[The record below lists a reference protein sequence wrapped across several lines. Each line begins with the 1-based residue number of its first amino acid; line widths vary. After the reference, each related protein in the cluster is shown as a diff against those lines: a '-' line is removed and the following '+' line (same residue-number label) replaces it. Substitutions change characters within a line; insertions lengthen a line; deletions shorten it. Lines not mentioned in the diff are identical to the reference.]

1 MIVTTPGPDDP
12 TVPGMPRTT
21 GRAARSGPSRARWL
35 TPVVL
40 AGYLAAALAVTWSWW
55 TPLGGRVTAVNE
67 PDAVLFSWLLSAT
80 PHALADGRFPLYSDL
95 LNHPAGVNLMWNNGM
110 ALPGLLLA
118 PVTYAFGG
126 LGTVTVATTIGLA
139 GSAAAAY
146 LCLRA
151 CAVHPVPAAF
161 GGALF
166 GFSPAMTAQSLGHP
180 DLTFNLLVPVLVLL
194 TMRLM
199 APERPRW
206 RTAVLLGVTAGA
218 QVLIGEEVLFGTGV
232 VVALLL
238 VVLAASRPR
247 LAIARARVVGTR
259 ALLALGVFLL
269 VAGGPLAFQ
278 LWGPLPQ
285 TGSPF
290 TTAYFAADLA
300 GYVVPTAQQALAP
313 ASAIA
318 RSAAFAGGPEER
330 TAFLGWPL
338 LLACAIALVAYRRVL
353 RVRVALLVAL
363 LVGVLALGDALVIDG
378 KPTGV
383 PLPWRLV
390 TDLPGFEHVLTNR
403 FALFTAG
410 LVGAGLAFAL
420 DEAFRQGRAVQVA
433 GTLTAAI
440 ALLPLVPAP
449 LAGRA
454 TPDVPA
460 FFTTRAA
467 TELACP
473 GGSALVLPYPGPRS
487 TDPMVWQ
494 EAAGFTYAMP
504 GGYFIG
510 PADNGRAYV
519 GGQPSATGRL
529 FDDVRSGGAVP
540 PVTPALRA
548 AFAADTTRWN
558 ACAVVLGPSPH
569 RDALRGLATALI
581 GREPD
586 AVDGVY
592 LWRIARAPA

>member
-1 MIVTTPGPDDP
+1 MIVVSPETAP
-12 TVPGMPRTT
+12 PRVL
-21 GRAARSGPSRARWL
+21 RWT

-40 AGYLAAALAVTWSWW
+40 TGYVAAALALTWSWW

-80 PHALADGRFPLYSDL
+80 PRALANGRFPLFSDL

-110 ALPGLLLA
+110 ALPGLVLA

-126 LGTVTVATTIGLA
+126 LATVTVATTIGLA
-139 GSAAAAY
+139 SSAGSAY

-151 CAVHPVPAAF
+151 LTVRVVPAAL

-166 GFSPAMTAQSLGHP
+166 GFSPAMVAQSLGHP
-180 DLTFNLLVPVLVLL
+180 DLMLNPLVPVMVLL
-194 TMRLM
+194 SVRLLVD
-199 APERPRW
+199 EHPRR

-218 QVLIGEEVLFGTGV
+218 QVLIGEEVLFGTGIA
-232 VVALLL
+232 VALL
-238 VVLAASRPR
+238 VIALAASRPR
-247 LAIARARVVGTR
+247 HAAARARVVTGR

-290 TTAYFAADLA
+290 TTAYFSADLA
-300 GYVVPTAQQALAP
+300 NYVVPTGQQALAP
-313 ASAIA
+313 DAAIA

-338 LLACAIALVAYRRVL
+338 LVASAVALVAFGRVL
-353 RVRVALLVAL
+353 RVRVALLAAL
-363 LVGVLALGDALVIDG
+363 AMGVLALGDRLTIDG
-378 KPTGV
+378 KATGV
-383 PLPWRLV
+383 PLPWGLV
-390 TDLPGFEHVLTNR
+390 TDLPGFEHVLANR

-420 DEAFRQGRAVQVA
+420 DEAFRQDRAVRA
-433 GTLTAAI
+433 IAALTAAI

-449 LAGRA
+449 LAGRDA
-454 TPDVPA
+454 PAVPA

-467 TELACP
+467 AELACP
-473 GGSALVLPYPGPRS
+473 GGSTLVLPYPGPNS

-494 EAAGFTYAMP
+494 EAAGMRYAMP

-510 PADNGRAYV
+510 PAADGHAYV

-529 FDDVRSGGAVP
+529 FDAVRAGGDVP
-540 PVTPALRA
+540 PITPGLQA
-548 AFAADTTRWN
+548 AFRADLAGWN
-558 ACAVVLGPSPH
+558 ACSVVLGPSPR
-569 RDALRGLATALI
+569 RDALLALATGLI
-581 GREPD
+581 GRAPE
-586 AVDGVY
+586 AVDGVS
-592 LWRIARAPA
+592 LWRNVG

>member
-1 MIVTTPGPDDP
+1 M
-12 TVPGMPRTT
+12 TVQSAVGVPART
-21 GRAARSGPSRARWL
+21 RWP

-40 AGYLAAALAVTWSWW
+40 TGYLAAALYVTWSWW
-55 TPLGGRVTAVNE
+55 TPLGGRITAVND
-67 PDAVLFSWLLSAT
+67 PDAVLFSWLLSST
-80 PHALADGRFPLYSDL
+80 PHALADGRFPLFSDL
-95 LNHPAGVNLMWNNGM
+95 LNHPAGINLMWNNGM
-110 ALPGLLLA
+110 VGPGVLLA

-126 LGTVTVATTIGLA
+126 PATVTVATTLGLA
-139 GSAAAAY
+139 GSAATAY
-146 LCLRA
+146 LCLRSL
-151 CAVHPVPAAF
+151 AVHTVPAAL

-166 GFSPAMTAQSLGHP
+166 GFSPAMIAQSLGHP
-180 DLTFNLLVPVLVLL
+180 DLTFTVLVPVLVLL
-194 TMRLM
+194 AVRLM
-199 APERPRW
+199 IEEHPPR

-218 QVLIGEEVLFGTGV
+218 QVLVGEEVLFGTGA

-247 LAIARARVVGTR
+247 VAAARSRVVAAR
-259 ALLALGVFLL
+259 ALLALGGFLL

-300 GYVVPTAQQALAP
+300 NYVVPTGQQAFAP
-313 ASAIA
+313 GAAIA

-338 LLACAIALVAYRRVL
+338 LLACALALVAFRCVL

-363 LVGVLALGDALVIDG
+363 LMGVLALGDELTIDG
-378 KPTGV
+378 KATGL
-383 PLPWRLV
+383 PLPWKLI
-390 TDLPGFEHVLTNR
+390 TDLPGFEHVLANR

-410 LVGAGLAFAL
+410 LVGAGVAFAL
-420 DEAFRQGRAVQVA
+420 DEMFRQDRAVRA
-433 GTLTAAI
+433 AATLTVAI
-440 ALLPLVPAP
+440 ALVPLVPAP
-449 LAGRA
+449 LAGKDTA
-454 TPDVPA
+454 AVPA

-494 EAAGFTYAMP
+494 EAAGLSYAMP

-510 PADNGRAYV
+510 PADDGHAYV

-529 FDDVRSGGAVP
+529 FDDVRSDGVVP
-540 PVTPALRA
+540 PITSSIRA
-548 AFAADTTRWN
+548 AFTTDLARWS

-569 RDALRGLATALI
+569 RDALRALATALI
-581 GREPD
+581 GRGPE

-592 LWRIARAPA
+592 LWRARSAERW

>member
-1 MIVTTPGPDDP
+1 MIVE
-12 TVPGMPRTT
+12 VRARRTT
-21 GRAARSGPSRARWL
+21 A
-35 TPVVL
+35 VVL

-67 PDAVLFSWLLSAT
+67 PDAVLFSWLLGST
-80 PHALADGRFPLYSDL
+80 PRALADGRFPLFSDL

-110 ALPGLLLA
+110 ALPGLVLA

-126 LGTVTVATTIGLA
+126 LATVAVATTIGLA
-139 GSAAAAY
+139 SSAGAAY

-151 CAVHPVPAAF
+151 LAVRVVPAAV

-166 GFSPAMTAQSLGHP
+166 GFSPAMLAQSLGHP
-180 DLTFNLLVPVLVLL
+180 DLMLNPLVPVMLLLSVRLLVD
-194 TMRLM
+194 
-199 APERPRW
+199 EHPRV

-218 QVLIGEEVLFGTGV
+218 QVLIGEEVLFGTGIA
-232 VVALLL
+232 VAVLLIA
-238 VVLAASRPR
+238 LAASRPR
-247 LAIARARVVGTR
+247 LAVVRARVVTGR

-300 GYVVPTAQQALAP
+300 NYVVPTAQQALAP
-313 ASAIA
+313 DAAIA
-318 RSAAFAGGPEER
+318 RSAAFPGGPEEH

-338 LLACAIALVAYRRVL
+338 LLASALALAVFGRVL

-363 LVGVLALGDALVIDG
+363 VMGVLALGDRLTIGGRA
-378 KPTGV
+378 TGI
-383 PLPWRLV
+383 PLPWGLV
-390 TDLPGFEHVLTNR
+390 TDLPGFEHVLANR

-410 LVGAGLAFAL
+410 FVGAGLAFAL
-420 DEAFRQGRAVQVA
+420 DEAFRQERAARVTA
-433 GTLTAAI
+433 ALTAAL

-449 LAGRA
+449 LAGRDA
-454 TPDVPA
+454 PAVPA

-467 TELACP
+467 TDLACP
-473 GGSALVLPYPGPRS
+473 GGSTLVLPYPGPRS

-494 EAAGFTYAMP
+494 EAAGMSYAMP

-510 PADNGRAYV
+510 PAADGRAYV

-529 FDDVRSGGAVP
+529 FDQVRTDGNVP
-540 PVTPALRA
+540 AITPGLRA
-548 AFAADTTRWN
+548 TFRADMARWR
-558 ACAVVLGPSPH
+558 ACSVVLGPTPH
-569 RDALRGLATALI
+569 RDALLSLATGLI
-581 GREPD
+581 GGKPED
-586 AVDGVY
+586 VDGVY
-592 LWRIARAPA
+592 VWRDTG